1 LLFAVSLIVASF
13 CISVVLPTF
22 SVPYYIKEFDKYQ
35 LSEKIR
41 VTEPD
46 LRAVVK
52 NLQRYMAGLD
62 KDLDVVVKVAGYE
75 RKFFNERE
83 ISHMEDVRGLFLRGF
98 AVLGASVAVL
108 AVSIFY
114 IVRKKIYYEA
124 AKSVVVCS
132 IAFFG
137 AFGLLAAIIA
147 VNFDVAFVIFHELFF
162 DNDLWLLNPKTD
174 LLINMLQQ
182 EFFINISK
190 TIASYFL
197 GSTAAAL
204 TVCAVFCSVIKRR
217 AKKTKR

>member
-1 LLFAVSLIVASF
+1 
-13 CISVVLPTF
+13 VLPVF
-22 SVPYYIKEFDKYQ
+22 SVSYYIKEFDKYQ

-52 NLQRYMAGLD
+52 NLQRYMAGID
-62 KDLDVVVKVAGYE
+62 KDLDVIVKVAGYE

-98 AVLGASVAVL
+98 AVLGVSL
-108 AVSIFY
+108 AVIIAAAVY
-114 IVRKKIYYEA
+114 IVKNKIYYEA
-124 AKSVVVCS
+124 AKNVIVC
-132 IAFFG
+132 AAVFFG
-137 AFGLLAAIIA
+137 AFGLLAVVIA
-147 VNFDVAFVIFHELFF
+147 VNFDIAFVVFHELFF

-190 TIASYFL
+190 TIAAYFL
-197 GSTAAAL
+197 GSMAAAL
-204 TVCAVFCSVIKRR
+204 IVCARACSVLKRR
-217 AKKTKR
+217 VKPAP